1 MLTCMHRYCGKAWSE
16 EDIGRIRALL
26 EQEPQAN
33 RARLSRRVCELFEW
47 RSANGR
53 LKEMSCRVAMLKM
66 HRDGLIDLPAPR
78 WARPRSYQV
87 VATPAGDPQPEWG
100 GTVSDLGQLEVVPV
114 ARGAPLRLWN
124 EVVARHHYL
133 GYKMLPG
140 AQLRYFIRDG
150 ERLLG
155 GDGLW
160 GLGLEGGAA
169 GYLHWLEPRGAS
181 AGAAFNRRSVTISDS
196 ALDSLSQLGFQEF
209 GDRGET
215 FA

>member
-1 MLTCMHRYCGKAWSE
+1 M
-16 EDIGRIRALL
+16 
-26 EQEPQAN
+26 
-33 RARLSRRVCELFEW
+33 CELFEW

-87 VATPAGDPQPEWG
+87 VATSAGDPQPEWG
-100 GTVSDLGQLEVVPV
+100 GTVNDLGQLKVVPV

-155 GDGLW
+155 AMGF
-160 GLGLEGGAA
+160 
-169 GYLHWLEPRGAS
+169 GAS
-181 AGAAFNRRSVTISDS
+181 AWKVAPRD
-196 ALDSLSQLGFQEF
+196 
-209 GDRGET
+209 T
-215 FA
+215 FIGWSSEERQQGLHLIVGQSRFL